1 MNRMSA
7 YLPKSGPL
15 LVACLL
21 AASPAFTQTPI
32 QPALGHRSIR
42 LLTQNGLSFKD
53 LNKNGKLDAYEDWR
67 LPVPTRV
74 QNLLGQMTLDEKV
87 GLMLISTTRMAGDNS
102 LRGGDG
108 KTEITDGFNEEDLVQ
123 PNNMFTRKPLPVPI
137 MSAVGTTKGVTQYH
151 LRHFILRANPP
162 AAVIASWTNNLQT
175 LCETSRLG
183 IPAMVASNPR
193 NHVTIDAAVGLSV
206 GKTAFS
212 TWPGELGLAA
222 MRDLKLTRA
231 FADIARQE
239 WAAVGLRKGYMYMA
253 DLATEPRWQ
262 RIEGT
267 FGEDAD
273 LAADMVREIVLG
285 FQGTKLGSTS
295 VAMTTKHFPGGG
307 PQLNGLDSHFDW
319 GKFAHYPGGL
329 FAYHLKPFKAAI
341 AAGTSAIMPYYSAPK
356 AGPAGEFEEVGFS
369 YNKAIIQ
376 DLLRKQL
383 GFKGIV
389 NSDTGPIEMMPWG
402 VENLTIPQR
411 YQKALDAGVDLFSGT
426 ADPTILLDVV
436 KQGLVPETRID
447 ESVGRLLAEKFA
459 LGLFENPY
467 VDVDRARTLV
477 GNATFQQ
484 KADLAQRKS
493 IVLLRNTANLLPL
506 APKTK
511 VYFETYYDNGR
522 SASPVTVYKPTK
534 ATNLELVGTKEE
546 ADVVVLWLIPTTGG
560 LFASADKPIDLTLS
574 KNKIDLKHVSTLMGS
589 KPTVL
594 AINFSSPWV
603 LSEIE
608 GDAKTVLATF
618 GTTPD
623 ALLDIV
629 GGTYK
634 PTGKL
639 PFTIPV
645 SQQAVADN
653 KSDVPGMQEPKGYA
667 LFPFG
672 AGLTYGLVRAAK

>member
-1 MNRMSA
+1 MSA

>member
-1 MNRMSA
+1 MNRTSA
-7 YLPKSGPL
+7 YWPKSGLL

-21 AASPAFTQTPI
+21 AVSPAFTQTPT
-32 QPALGHRSIR
+32 QPALGYRSVR

-67 LPVPTRV
+67 LPVSTRV
-74 QNLLGQMTLDEKV
+74 QSLLGQMTLAEKV

-123 PNNMFTRKPLPVPI
+123 PNNMFTRKPLLVPI

-162 AAVIASWTNNLQT
+162 AAVIASWANNLQT

-206 GKTAFS
+206 GKTTFS

-285 FQGTKLGSTS
+285 FQGAKLGPTS

-319 GKFAHYPGGL
+319 GKFAHYPGGM

-356 AGPAGEFEEVGFS
+356 AGSAGEFEEVGFS

-383 GFKGIV
+383 GFTGIV

-411 YQKALDAGVDLFSGT
+411 YQKALNAGVDLFSGT

-436 KQGLVPETRID
+436 KQGLVPEARID

-477 GNATFQQ
+477 GNADFQQ

-493 IVLLRNTANLLPL
+493 IVLLRNTTNLLPL
-506 APKTK
+506 PPKTK

-522 SASPVTVYKPTK
+522 SANPVTVYKPTK
-534 ATNLELVGTKEE
+534 ATNLELVGNKEE

-574 KNKIDLKHVSTLMGS
+574 KNKIDLTHIQTLMRS

-603 LSEIE
+603 LSEVD
-608 GDAKTVLATF
+608 GDAKTILATF

-672 AGLTYGLVRAAK
+672 AGLTYGSVRAAK

>member
-1 MNRMSA
+1 MNRSSNGPLKAGLLLLA
-7 YLPKSGPL
+7 YL
-15 LVACLL
+15 LVMH
-21 AASPAFTQTPI
+21 PAPAQKTK
-32 QPALGHRSIR
+32 QPALGHRSVKT
-42 LLTQNGLSFKD
+42 LTQGGLTFKD
-53 LNKNGKLDAYEDWR
+53 LNKNGKLDRYEDWR
-67 LPVPTRV
+67 LPVAARV
-74 QNLLGQMTLDEKV
+74 QDLLSQMTLDEKA
-87 GLMLISTTRMAGDNS
+87 GFMLISTTRMGGDNS
-102 LRGGDG
+102 LRGGDA
-108 KTEITDGFNEEDLVQ
+108 KATITDGFNEEDLVQ

-137 MSAVGTTKGVTQYH
+137 MSAVGTTKGVMQYH

-162 AAVIASWTNNLQT
+162 AAVIAAWANNLQA

-183 IPAMVASNPR
+183 IPAVVASNPR
-193 NHVTIDAAVGLSV
+193 NHVTIDAAIGLSV
-206 GKTAFS
+206 GTTAFS

-222 MRDLKLTRA
+222 MRDLKLTRE

-285 FQGTKLGSTS
+285 FQGMKLGSTS

-307 PQLNGLDSHFDW
+307 PQVNGLDSHFDW
-319 GKFAHYPGGL
+319 GKYAHYPGGQ

-356 AGPAGEFEEVGFS
+356 GKAFEEVGFS

-411 YQKALDAGVDLFSGT
+411 YQKALEAGVDLFSGT
-426 ADPTILLDVV
+426 ADPAMLLAVV
-436 KQGLVPETRID
+436 KQGLVSEARIN
-447 ESVGRLLAEKFA
+447 ESVGRLLTEKFT

-467 VDVDRARTLV
+467 VDVDKARTLV
-477 GNATFQQ
+477 GNAGFQQ
-484 KADLAQRKS
+484 RADLAQRKS
-493 IVLLRNTANLLPL
+493 IVLLRNAANLLPL
-506 APKTK
+506 PAKTK

-534 ATNLELVGTKEE
+534 PTNLQFVATKEE
-546 ADVVVLWLIPTTGG
+546 ADVVLLWLIPTTGG

-574 KNKIDLKHVSTLMGS
+574 KNKIDLAHVNALMSS
-589 KPTVL
+589 KPTLL
-594 AINFSSPWV
+594 AINCSNPWV

-608 GDAKTVLATF
+608 GEAKTILATF

-623 ALLDIV
+623 ALIDII
-629 GGTYK
+629 GGAYK

-639 PFTIPV
+639 PFTIPA
-645 SQQAVADN
+645 SQQAVVDN

-672 AGLTYGLVRAAK
+672 TGLTYGSARAAK